1 MIGKLTIR
9 WSRNSL
15 RVQGEQVARV
25 GLILQESGKAMVDAR
40 QPEQGHRPELAGIA
54 DHCRGFEIGHGLHR
68 PPRGGGSARGGAART
83 GWGDLRAY
91 SPRRHARSPRGAVL
105 QRRRLGGK
113 LHRAGGASRRSAGN
127 PALDS
132 SADRGGGDAGTPPL
146 AGDAAGSGM
155 GGRFLIPF
163 VDGIWLGG
171 RLLTLREW

>member
-68 PPRGGGSARGGAART
+68 ARFEAAAAHEAARR
-83 GWGDLRAY
+83 GLDGVIGHIHHPAMRDLHGVLYCNDGDWVESCTVLVEHPDGALEILRWTHQQTAVVAMRE
-91 SPRRHARSPRGAVL
+91 PRRLPE
-105 QRRRLGGK
+105 
-113 LHRAGGASRRSAGN
+113 
-127 PALDS
+127 
-132 SADRGGGDAGTPPL
+132 TPPVP
-146 AGDAAGSGM
+146 GWAAG
-155 GGRFLIPF
+155 F
-163 VDGIWLGG
+163 
-171 RLLTLREW
+171 